1 MDKSSPQL
9 CLLCLALSECFL
21 FASLLPPLADGEE
34 PDKVNPSALK
44 NGHTVPIGGPGVG
57 NLHSQE
63 EEATRSSSLRK
74 SVLVEE
80 PKKRHGKKPA
90 ACKMGF
96 LQCWL

>member
-1 MDKSSPQL
+1 MWVDNSSAQL
-9 CLLCLALSECFL
+9 CLLCLLLPECFL
-21 FASLLPPLADGEE
+21 SASPLPPLADGDE

-44 NGHTVPIGGPGVG
+44 NGHTVPIGGAGVG

-80 PKKRHGKKPA
+80 PKKRHGEKPA
-90 ACKMGF
+90 ACQMGF
-96 LQCWL
+96 L